1 MAARPLRSV
10 RPARARERARR
21 FLGRR
26 GMAICPRC
34 GEENPDRFR
43 LCGFCGTSLGP
54 DLAKHEVRKTVTIV
68 FCDLKGSTS
77 LAERLDSETFRE
89 VLNHYFGRMEK
100 VLEGHG
106 GTVEKFI

>member
-1 MAARPLRSV
+1 MQV
-10 RPARARERARR
+10 
-21 FLGRR
+21 
-26 GMAICPRC
+26 CPRC

-77 LAERLDSETFRE
+77 LAERPVQPLRGLATGPALAAARCYVGEEPSFR
-89 VLNHYFGRMEK
+89 
-100 VLEGHG
+100 
-106 GTVEKFI
+106 